1 MCREDTRT
9 SPEHRMRAGRLF
21 VLSGPSGVGKG
32 TLREHAL
39 NNIANLVYSISC
51 TTRQPRPGETDGI
64 EYRFIT
70 HEKFKQD
77 ISDNLFLEYAHVH
90 NDYYGTLK
98 ADVESALNSG
108 HDVLLEID
116 VQGALQVREK
126 MPQAVLIF
134 IAPPSVQE
142 LERRLINRS
151 TESQDAVR
159 TRLHNAIRELELQD
173 KYNYVIVNDDLERA
187 SQELRNIIINYES

>member
-1 MCREDTRT
+1 MCREDPRT
-9 SPEHRMRAGRLF
+9 GSKHRVGKLF

-51 TTRQPRPGETDGI
+51 TTRQPRPGETDGV

-70 HEKFKQD
+70 HEKFRQD
-77 ISDNLFLEYAHVH
+77 ISNNLFLEYAHVH

-98 ADVESALNSG
+98 ADVEDALNSG
-108 HDVLLEID
+108 LDVLLEID

-126 MPQAVLIF
+126 MPESVLIF

-142 LERRLINRS
+142 LERRLINRN
-151 TESQDAVR
+151 TESQEVIR
-159 TRLHNAIRELELQD
+159 TRLHNALRELELQD
-173 KYNYVIVNDDLERA
+173 KYNYVIINDDLERA